1 MKRALSYLLLGVL
14 ISILFFTV
22 TNVNRF
28 GDHPIGVGE
37 HYLKEGVKEAGATN
51 LVTNIVLDYRGYDT
65 LGEVT
70 VLFTA
75 TTGVAALFW
84 MQRRENDGEE

>member
-1 MKRALSYLLLGVL
+1 MKRALSVLLLGLLV
-14 ISILFFTV
+14 SILVVTV
-22 TNVNRF
+22 LNVNTF
-28 GDHPIGVGE
+28 GEHSIGVGE
-37 HYLKEGVKEAGATN
+37 HYLDKGLEEAGATN

-84 MQRRENDGEE
+84 RERHGKE

>member
-1 MKRALSYLLLGVL
+1 MKRALSYLLLGLLMSVL
-14 ISILFFTV
+14 IYTV
-22 TNVNRF
+22 TGVNRF
-28 GDHPIGVGE
+28 GDHSIGVGE
-37 HYLKEGVKEAGATN
+37 HYLEDGLEEAGATN

-84 MQRRENDGEE
+84 RKRREDNEKE

>member
-1 MKRALSYLLLGVL
+1 MKRALSYLLLGLL
-14 ISILFFTV
+14 ISILVLTLM
-22 TNVNRF
+22 NVNEF
-28 GDHPIGVGE
+28 GEHSIGVGE
-37 HYLKEGVKEAGATN
+37 HYLDNGLEEAGATN

-84 MQRRENDGEE
+84 REKHGKK

>member
-1 MKRALSYLLLGVL
+1 MKKSLSYLLLGLL
-14 ISILFFTV
+14 ISILLLTIM
-22 TNVNRF
+22 NVNEF
-28 GDHPIGVGE
+28 GEHSIGVGE
-37 HYLKEGVKEAGATN
+37 HYLDSGLEEAGATN

-84 MQRRENDGEE
+84 REKHGKK

>member
-1 MKRALSYLLLGVL
+1 VKQAVGYLLLGLLVSVL
-14 ISILFFTV
+14 IITV
-22 TNVNRF
+22 MNVNTF
-28 GDHPIGVGE
+28 GEHSIGVGE
-37 HYLKEGVKEAGATN
+37 YYLEEGLEESGATN
-51 LVTNIVLDYRGYDT
+51 LVTNIVLNYRGYDT

-84 MQRRENDGEE
+84 RERHGKD

>member
-1 MKRALSYLLLGVL
+1 MRRAFGVLLLGLLLSVL
-14 ISILFFTV
+14 IVTV
-22 TNVNRF
+22 IDVNEF
-28 GDHPIGVGE
+28 GEHSIGVGE
-37 HYLKEGVKEAGATN
+37 HYVDEGLQEAGATN

-84 MQRRENDGEE
+84 RERHEKK

>member
-1 MKRALSYLLLGVL
+1 MKRALSYLLLGLLVSVL
-14 ISILFFTV
+14 VLTV
-22 TNVNRF
+22 MNVNEF
-28 GDHPIGVGE
+28 GEHSIGVGE
-37 HYLKEGVKEAGATN
+37 HYLDNGVEEAGATN

-84 MQRRENDGEE
+84 REKHGKK

>member
-1 MKRALSYLLLGVL
+1 MKRALGYLLLGFL
-14 ISILFFTV
+14 ISVLMLTV
-22 TNVNRF
+22 MNVNEF
-28 GDHPIGVGE
+28 GEHSIGVGE
-37 HYLKEGVKEAGATN
+37 HYLDEGLEESGATN

-84 MQRRENDGEE
+84 REKHGRKEKE

>member
-1 MKRALSYLLLGVL
+1 MKRGITYLLLGLLISVL
-14 ISILFFTV
+14 ILTV
-22 TNVNRF
+22 MNVNIY
-28 GDHPIGVGE
+28 GEHSIGVGE
-37 HYLKEGVKEAGATN
+37 HYLNNGLEEAGATN

-84 MQRRENDGEE
+84 RERHGKKE

>member
-1 MKRALSYLLLGVL
+1 MKRPISYLLLGLL
-14 ISILFFTV
+14 ISILLLTIM
-22 TNVNRF
+22 NVNEF
-28 GDHPIGVGE
+28 GEHSIGVGE
-37 HYLKEGVKEAGATN
+37 HYLDNGLEEAGATN

-84 MQRRENDGEE
+84 REKHGRNK

>member
-1 MKRALSYLLLGVL
+1 MKRALSYLLLGLL
-14 ISILFFTV
+14 ISVLV
-22 TNVNRF
+22 LAVMKVNEF
-28 GDHPIGVGE
+28 GEHSIGVGE
-37 HYLKEGVKEAGATN
+37 YYLKNGLQEAGATN

-84 MQRRENDGEE
+84 REKHGKK

>member
-1 MKRALSYLLLGVL
+1 MKHALSYLLLGLLV
-14 ISILFFTV
+14 SILVITV
-22 TNVNRF
+22 MNVNTF
-28 GDHPIGVGE
+28 GEHSIGVGQ
-37 HYLKEGVKEAGATN
+37 HYLDNGLEEAGATN

-84 MQRRENDGEE
+84 RERHGKK

>member
-1 MKRALSYLLLGVL
+1 MKRGITYLLLGLLISVL
-14 ISILFFTV
+14 ILTV
-22 TNVNRF
+22 MNVNEY
-28 GDHPIGVGE
+28 GEHSIGVGE
-37 HYLKEGVKEAGATN
+37 HYLNNGLEEAGATN

-84 MQRRENDGEE
+84 RERHGKKE

>member
-1 MKRALSYLLLGVL
+1 VKRAVSYLLLGLL
-14 ISILFFTV
+14 ISILILAV
-22 TNVNRF
+22 RNVNQF
-28 GDHPIGVGE
+28 GEHPIGVGE
-37 HYLKEGVKEAGATN
+37 HYLDSGLEEAGATN

-84 MQRRENDGEE
+84 RERHGRKE

>member
-1 MKRALSYLLLGVL
+1 MKHALSYLLLGSLV
-14 ISILFFTV
+14 SILVITV
-22 TNVNRF
+22 MNVNTF
-28 GDHPIGVGE
+28 GEHSIGVGQ
-37 HYLKEGVKEAGATN
+37 HYLDNGLEEAGATN

-84 MQRRENDGEE
+84 RERHGKK

>member
-1 MKRALSYLLLGVL
+1 MKRGITYLLLGLLISVL
-14 ISILFFTV
+14 ILTV
-22 TNVNRF
+22 MNVNKY
-28 GDHPIGVGE
+28 GEHSIGVGE
-37 HYLKEGVKEAGATN
+37 HYLNNGLEEAGATN

-84 MQRRENDGEE
+84 RERHGKKE

>member
-1 MKRALSYLLLGVL
+1 MKRALGYLLLGFLISVL
-14 ISILFFTV
+14 IVTV
-22 TNVNRF
+22 MNVNEF
-28 GDHPIGVGE
+28 GEHSLGVGE
-37 HYLKEGVKEAGATN
+37 HYLDEGLEEAGATN

-84 MQRRENDGEE
+84 RERHGRKK

>member
-1 MKRALSYLLLGVL
+1 MKRALSFLLLGLL
-14 ISILFFTV
+14 ISIFMVTV
-22 TNVNRF
+22 LNVNTF
-28 GDHPIGVGE
+28 GEHDIGVGA
-37 HYLKEGVKEAGATN
+37 HYLDHGLQEAGATN

-84 MQRRENDGEE
+84 RERHGKK

>member
-1 MKRALSYLLLGVL
+1 MKRAVGYLLLGLL
-14 ISILFFTV
+14 ISILLLV
-22 TNVNRF
+22 VMNVNEF
-28 GDHPIGVGE
+28 GAHSIGVGE
-37 HYLKEGVKEAGATN
+37 HYLDSGLPEAGATN

-84 MQRRENDGEE
+84 RERHGKKE

>member
-1 MKRALSYLLLGVL
+1 MKRALSFLLLGLL
-14 ISILFFTV
+14 ISILVVTV
-22 TNVNRF
+22 LNVNTF
-28 GDHPIGVGE
+28 GEHPIGVGE
-37 HYLKEGVKEAGATN
+37 HYLDKGLEEAGATN

-75 TTGVAALFW
+75 TTGIAALFW
-84 MQRRENDGEE
+84 RERHGKK

>member
-1 MKRALSYLLLGVL
+1 MKHALSYLLLGLL
-14 ISILFFTV
+14 ISILVV
-22 TNVNRF
+22 TIMNVNTF
-28 GDHPIGVGE
+28 GEHSIGVGQ
-37 HYLKEGVKEAGATN
+37 HYLDQGVEEAGGTN

-84 MQRRENDGEE
+84 RERHGKK

>member
-14 ISILFFTV
+14 ISILVFTV

-28 GDHPIGVGE
+28 GDHPLGVGE
-37 HYLKEGVKEAGATN
+37 HYLDDGVEEAGATN

-84 MQRRENDGEE
+84 MKRREDNGE